1 MDENSI
7 PIDNILGNLIPLD
20 LMDGNS
26 IPIDKTQWESIFH
39 RQHPWESYSH
49 LLALVTELRIKQ
61 KTLHWL
67 AKATTSNVRV
77 HGRGRGLGL
86 GGRRGGYGVVGEVW
100 VSSGSWR
107 RSGCRRGLG
116 LNTKRGYRCL
126 FAQCLKLL

>member
-1 MDENSI
+1 MDGNSI
-7 PIDNILGNLIPLD
+7 PIDNIPRNMIPLD

-26 IPIDKTQWESIFH
+26 IPINKNRWESISH

-67 AKATTSNVRV
+67 AKATTSNVWV

-86 GGRRGGYGVVGEVW
+86 GCRRGGYGVVGEVW
-100 VSSGSWR
+100 ASSGSWR
-107 RSGCRRGLG
+107 RSGRRRGLR
-116 LNTKRGYRCL
+116 LNTKRGYRYL